1 MCDHL
6 RSAPASPVIP
16 WIQGEARR
24 IGVLISNQRYTAL
37 PSPYNCQTRKLLK
50 SHSLANH
57 YYPTSSS
64 GKAKTGTQRKSD
76 LFLTLTE
83 SLAGTLQRILQNST
97 DIFRQ

>member
-37 PSPYNCQTRKLLK
+37 PSPYDYQTRNLFRT
-50 SHSLANH
+50 HSII
-57 YYPTSSS
+57 
-64 GKAKTGTQRKSD
+64 
-76 LFLTLTE
+76 LFLEVYLRTE
-83 SLAGTLQRILQNST
+83 
-97 DIFRQ
+97 IFFPQ

>member
-37 PSPYNCQTRKLLK
+37 PSPYDCQTRNLFRT
-50 SHSLANH
+50 HSYLALRLPN
-57 YYPTSSS
+57 
-64 GKAKTGTQRKSD
+64 AQ
-76 LFLTLTE
+76 L
-83 SLAGTLQRILQNST
+83 I
-97 DIFRQ
+97 

>member
-50 SHSLANH
+50 SRSLW
-57 YYPTSSS
+57 
-64 GKAKTGTQRKSD
+64 
-76 LFLTLTE
+76 
-83 SLAGTLQRILQNST
+83 
-97 DIFRQ
+97 

>member
-37 PSPYNCQTRKLLK
+37 PSPYNCETR
-50 SHSLANH
+50 N
-57 YYPTSSS
+57 
-64 GKAKTGTQRKSD
+64 
-76 LFLTLTE
+76 LFNYLIPE
-83 SLAGTLQRILQNST
+83 NGGFINE
-97 DIFRQ
+97 D

>member
-37 PSPYNCQTRKLLK
+37 PSPYDCQTRNSDSFGDKK
-50 SHSLANH
+50 SFM
-57 YYPTSSS
+57 TMF
-64 GKAKTGTQRKSD
+64 T
-76 LFLTLTE
+76 TL
-83 SLAGTLQRILQNST
+83 
-97 DIFRQ
+97 